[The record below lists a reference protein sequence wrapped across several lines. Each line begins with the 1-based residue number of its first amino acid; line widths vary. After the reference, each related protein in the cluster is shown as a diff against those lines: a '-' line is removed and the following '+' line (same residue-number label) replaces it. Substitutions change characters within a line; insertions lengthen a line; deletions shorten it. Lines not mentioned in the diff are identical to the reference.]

1 MLILKTQANDASKII
16 NALRNGVPPVGLT
29 DHLIFGRQRELDEF
43 NRCFSALK
51 NGESIVKII
60 TGEYGAGKSHL
71 VNAVKSLALKEDYI
85 IASFQVNDGFRLNKI
100 DDLYYAIMHNLYMK
114 DAHSEKTSFNEI
126 FDLWIENLQTAPFP
140 NRKRVEINAVC
151 QELSKYNMNFARA
164 FLMFMRGRIQRNQ
177 EMQNVTTAWL
187 TGEKNI
193 PYELKQKYDLVG
205 HVDKTNTLDFLKAF
219 SKLIN
224 LLGYNGLIIFI
235 DELDQ
240 VISDRRDHRAL
251 AYNNL
256 KHLIDLTT
264 SGEMTHSMFVFSGTP
279 DLLTDSEKGFMS
291 LESLAQRLNLPL
303 DYTQLDQRQT
313 LIHLDRLSE
322 EALLSLTNKL
332 LELYKIQKE
341 PTNELPSPQ
350 LLMDQIDVSTLK
362 TTRSFITKA
371 IQYLDT
377 FFK

>member
-43 NRCFSALK
+43 KRCFSALK

-71 VNAVKSLALKEDYI
+71 VNAVKNLALKEDYI

-126 FDLWIENLQTAPFP
+126 FNLWIENLQTAPFP

-193 PYELKQKYDLVG
+193 PYELKHKYDLIG
-205 HVDKTNTLDFLKAF
+205 HVDKANTLDFLKAF

-240 VISDRRDHRAL
+240 VISDRRDHRTL

-264 SGEMTHSMFVFSGTP
+264 SGEMPHSMFVFSGTP
-279 DLLTDSEKGFMS
+279 DLVTDSEKGFMS

-303 DYTQLDQRQT
+303 DPTQLDQRQT

-322 EALLSLTNKL
+322 EALLSLANKL
-332 LELYKIQKE
+332 LELYRIQEE
-341 PTNELPSPQ
+341 PISELPSPQ
-350 LLMDQIDVSTLK
+350 RLMDQIDVSTLK
-362 TTRSFITKA
+362 TTRHFVTKA

-377 FFK
+377 FLK

>member
-1 MLILKTQANDASKII
+1 MILNIQATEASKMI
-16 NALRNGVPPVGLT
+16 NALRNGVAPIGLT
-29 DHLIFGRQRELDEF
+29 DHLIFGREKELNEF
-43 NRCFSALK
+43 KRCFSALK
-51 NGESIVKII
+51 EGESIVKII
-60 TGEYGAGKSHL
+60 TGEYGVGKSHL
-71 VNAVKSLALKEDYI
+71 VNAVKNLALKDDYL

-114 DAHSEKTSFNEI
+114 GTQFEKTSFSEI

-140 NRKRVEINAVC
+140 DRKRVEINLVC
-151 QELSKYNMNFARA
+151 QELSKYNTNFARA

-177 EMQNVTTAWL
+177 EMQNITTAWL

-193 PYELKQKYDLVG
+193 PYELKHKYDLVG
-205 HVDKTNTLDFLKAF
+205 YVDKTNTLDFLKAF

-224 LLGYNGLIIFI
+224 LLGYKGLIIFI

-240 VISDRRDHRAL
+240 VISERSDLRTL

-279 DLLTDSEKGFMS
+279 NLLTDSEKGFMS

-303 DYTQLDQRQT
+303 DHTLEDPRQT
-313 LIHLDRLSE
+313 LIHLEKLPES
-322 EALLSLTNKL
+322 ALLLLTHKI
-332 LELYKIQKE
+332 LELYKIQEE
-341 PTNELPSPQ
+341 PIKELPTPHQ
-350 LLMDQIDVSTLK
+350 VIEQTDAFNLK
-362 TTRSFITKA
+362 TTRHFVTKS

-377 FFK
+377 FLK